1 MASAELPESL
11 ISWGTIVNPTD
22 PLAQLRD
29 IHLPEAISWWP
40 LAFGW
45 WVIVIIFLLTMA
57 LFLRYLIKTFVN
69 RRYRRQALAQ
79 LKLLPDSNQHQRLT
93 VLFNLLKQVA
103 SSAYPKQNFA
113 SLNNKDF
120 VEFLK
125 NSYPKA
131 RFSNLPSDWEQLF
144 YAKQPTI
151 TSELVDQLIN
161 HSRLWIKHHPKAE
174 KLEYKG

>member
-1 MASAELPESL
+1 M
-11 ISWGTIVNPTD
+11 NPTD

-45 WVIVIIFLLTMA
+45 WFVAAICLLTIIFSIRYILNQ
-57 LFLRYLIKTFVN
+57 FLN
-69 RRYRRQALAQ
+69 QRYRRQALVQ

-131 RFSNLPSDWEQLF
+131 RFNDLPDNWEQLF
-144 YAKQPTI
+144 YAKQPSI
-151 TSELVDQLIN
+151 TSELVDQFIN